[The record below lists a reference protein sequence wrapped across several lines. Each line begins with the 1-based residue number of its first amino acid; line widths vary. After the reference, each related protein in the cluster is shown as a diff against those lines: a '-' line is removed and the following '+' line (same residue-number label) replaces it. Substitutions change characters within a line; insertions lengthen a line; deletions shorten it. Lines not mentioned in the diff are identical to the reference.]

1 MVQLIRSI
9 REWREKDQEDISP
22 LLGWSFAWLV
32 MHRRILTKERT
43 SNWGGDKHCHNCTN
57 VTEDGLH
64 VLTDCRMVVH
74 VWKACNE
81 IHDPLFRRPSNSIL
95 ALSSYISE
103 FNTARTTPSLQSAP
117 SSSSGQTSW
126 RPPGPGWWKL
136 NVDGAVKTNHRVA
149 SCGGL
154 VRDDKGGQITGF
166 SYYIRSCSPLMAELW
181 PIMKGLQ
188 IA

>member
-9 REWREKDQEDISP
+9 REWKEKDQEDISP

-43 SNWGGDKHCHNCTN
+43 SYWGGDKHCHNCTN

-64 VLTDCRMVVH
+64 VLRDCRMVVH
-74 VWKACNE
+74 VWKAC
-81 IHDPLFRRPSNSIL
+81 
-95 ALSSYISE
+95 YIRE
-103 FNTARTTPSLQSAP
+103 FNTARTTASLQSAP
-117 SSSSGQTSW
+117 SSSNGQTSW
-126 RPPGPGWWKL
+126 RPPDLGWCKL

-154 VRDDKGGQITGF
+154 VRDDKGGWITGF
-166 SYYIRSCSPLMAELW
+166 SYYIGSYSPLMAELW
-181 PIMKGLQ
+181 AIMKVLQ